1 MVTITLPRK
10 SNPDS
15 DESPDHIVTAL
26 VENRFDLLRSFAFTS
41 LIVML
46 IIGGIAGTLFS
57 SYMSDSLL
65 KRDAEVS
72 QAFLSSLTEV
82 EGGPEMFRTDQV
94 ISNFSLRDSV
104 YDLPELVDH
113 ISKMPGVVRTNIYST
128 GGKILWS
135 TQTELI
141 GKQYSVNHE
150 LEKSLQGEIVF
161 ELKDIKE
168 EQKAE
173 YADFGN
179 DVTRLVE
186 NYLPIWDTEHGSVA
200 AVVEIYKAPKS
211 LFDAME
217 SARYL
222 VWMSVAGATLFL
234 YLSLFWIIYRAN
246 LVIRSQQLRLVESET
261 MVAIGE
267 MASAVAHSIRN
278 PLAAIRSGAELTAEM
293 SDDKVINETA
303 GDIITQTD
311 RVELWIRELLIFS
324 RPEGTTQFSSASL
337 DKILI
342 TCLKGHAHVIK
353 SNQVQLDC
361 KIEQNVPN
369 VKGDSGLLGQM
380 FNSILD
386 NAFEAMPSGGTLTVE
401 INVEDREKIVQVSIS
416 DTGSGIPKE
425 RLETLFESSLT
436 TKQYGLGI
444 GMLLVKRIVDRHGG
458 SISLNSEVGC
468 GTTVCL
474 RFPAS

>member
-1 MVTITLPRK
+1 
-10 SNPDS
+10 
-15 DESPDHIVTAL
+15 
-26 VENRFDLLRSFAFTS
+26 
-41 LIVML
+41 
-46 IIGGIAGTLFS
+46 
-57 SYMSDSLL
+57 
-65 KRDAEVS
+65 
-72 QAFLSSLTEV
+72 
-82 EGGPEMFRTDQV
+82 
-94 ISNFSLRDSV
+94 
-104 YDLPELVDH
+104 
-113 ISKMPGVVRTNIYST
+113 
-128 GGKILWS
+128 
-135 TQTELI
+135 
-141 GKQYSVNHE
+141 
-150 LEKSLQGEIVF
+150 
-161 ELKDIKE
+161 
-168 EQKAE
+168 
-173 YADFGN
+173 
-179 DVTRLVE
+179 
-186 NYLPIWDTEHGSVA
+186 VA

-416 DTGSGIPKE
+416 DTGGGIPKE